1 MINFSKVV
9 DSPLFG
15 VTQQVLDVRLPI
27 GHSTGGTH
35 TSRAN
40 PLRGTL
46 FWDRCMYV
54 MSGISINGGAT
65 GGSFTVTVETDAI
78 AGYTA
83 LPIARVRLGPNSTGT
98 VVMDSLHRSAGSP
111 VPTHLNIDQTVANA
125 GTTQAGSFV
134 VHCVAKQYRGV
145 LGTQGAKSAEHILQG
160 SLAGNQSATSAG
172 GDFTTDT
179 TLVVGITDTSI
190 GMGRMRLWD
199 AAMFWAIAGSTITGT
214 WEVDIV
220 GTVGGRTVTIA
231 TTGTTGNI
239 ATIGDKFALA
249 NAAYGQCV
257 NPTRVIVTEVN
268 AGTINALEVV
278 GIAKSG
284 RGSMAKS

>member
-1 MINFSKVV
+1 MLNFSKVV
-9 DSPLFG
+9 ETPIFG
-15 VTQQVLDVRLPI
+15 VTQQFSDVRIPI
-27 GHSTGGTH
+27 GFSTGDAH
-35 TSRAN
+35 TSIAN

-54 MSGISINGGAT
+54 MTGISVNGGAT
-65 GGSFTVTVETDAI
+65 GGSFTVTVETDALR
-78 AGYTA
+78 GYTA
-83 LPIARVRLGPNSTGT
+83 LPIARTRLGPNSTGT
-98 VVMDSLHRSAGSP
+98 LVMDSLHRSAGSP
-111 VPTHLNIDQTVANA
+111 VPTHLQVTDTITA
-125 GTTQAGSFV
+125 GATQAASFV
-134 VHCVAKQYRGV
+134 VHAIAKQYRGV
-145 LGTQGAKSAEHILQG
+145 LGTQGAATSERILQG
-160 SLAGNQSATSAG
+160 SLAGNQAATSTG

-179 TLVVGITDTSI
+179 TLVIGITDTNI

-199 AAMFWAIAGSTITGT
+199 NAMFWAIAGSTITGT

-231 TTGTTGNI
+231 TSGTTGNI

-257 NPTRVIVTEVN
+257 NPTRVIITETT

-284 RGSMAKS
+284 RGSLAKS

>member
-1 MINFSKVV
+1 MLNFSKVV
-9 DSPLFG
+9 EAHIFG
-15 VTQQVLDVRLPI
+15 VSQQIGDVRLPI
-27 GHSTGGTH
+27 GDSDSDTH
-35 TSRAN
+35 TSKAN

-54 MSGISINGGAT
+54 MTGISINGGAT

-78 AGYTA
+78 RGYTA
-83 LPIARVRLGPNSTGT
+83 LPIARTRLGPLSTGT
-98 VVMDSLHRSAGSP
+98 LVMDSLHRSAGSP
-111 VPTHLNIDQTVANA
+111 VPTHLRVDQTVANA
-125 GTTQAGSFV
+125 GSTQAGSFQ

-145 LGTQGAKSAEHILQG
+145 LGTQGARTSERILQG
-160 SLAGNQSATSAG
+160 SLAGNQAATSAA

-179 TLVVGITDTSI
+179 TLVIGTTDTSI

-199 AAMFWAIAGSTITGT
+199 AAMFWAICGSTITGT

-220 GTVGGRTVTIA
+220 GTVGGRTVSIA
-231 TTGTTGNI
+231 TSGTTGNI
-239 ATIGDKFALA
+239 ATVGDKFALA

-257 NPTRVIVTEVN
+257 NPTRIIVTEVS
-268 AGTINALEVV
+268 AGSIAALEVV

-284 RGSMAKS
+284 RGSLAKS